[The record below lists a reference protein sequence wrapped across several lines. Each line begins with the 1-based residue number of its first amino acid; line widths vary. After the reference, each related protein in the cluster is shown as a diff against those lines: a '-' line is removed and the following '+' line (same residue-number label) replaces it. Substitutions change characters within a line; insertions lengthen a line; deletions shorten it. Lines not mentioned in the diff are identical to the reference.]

1 MSARPPTP
9 DNTYDQL
16 NPPKLK
22 KEIDFLMR
30 LRDLTSVV
38 DQDAQAVT
46 KNNNKRKTVALDKD
60 KNPTSKSYNK
70 TLQKERND
78 AAAGAHQTRA
88 LPDMAPET
96 TFLY

>member
-1 MSARPPTP
+1 MSQ
-9 DNTYDQL
+9 TYDQL
-16 NPPKLK
+16 TLQKQ
-22 KEIDFLMR
+22 KEIDFLMM

-46 KNNNKRKTVALDKD
+46 KNNNKRKTVALDDD

-70 TLQKERND
+70 TLQQERD
-78 AAAGAHQTRA
+78 AAAGGAEQTRA